1 VSGKQKDAAIQFAN
15 FLMSKE
21 AQEVLVAK
29 NGWPSVRDDATAQV
43 PEELKPT
50 FDAIQKALTDGWYRP
65 NVPYW
70 NDASDAMNAAIQR
83 IMVKGEPVKAT
94 LDSLHADIAA
104 AAKKKG
110 AEYPPKAWR
119 TVYGHRRD

>member
-65 NVPYW
+65 NVPTGTT
-70 NDASDAMNAAIQR
+70 R
-83 IMVKGEPVKAT
+83 PT
-94 LDSLHADIAA
+94 
-104 AAKKKG
+104 
-110 AEYPPKAWR
+110 R
-119 TVYGHRRD
+119 